1 MTEVTD
7 LGFPKGRVAKK
18 LRSILYPDLNDHEV
32 EAIVVC
38 LMAHLLVEERLNR
51 VLYRWLKQ
59 DAPKPPMDQQI
70 EDADGKLRTAI
81 VKLDFAKKYSLVE
94 PFFAARFPSE
104 AAIPWKINDLRN
116 DIFHGRA
123 IKDAKFN
130 GQPISDEATVEQVF
144 LSAQCACMQL
154 DKFDEIIDTPH
165 ALAERW
171 SKRLVELREPLF

>member
-7 LGFPKGRVAKK
+7 WGFPKGRVAKT

-38 LMAHLLVEERLNR
+38 LMGHLLVEDRLNR

-59 DAPKPPMDQQI
+59 DAPKPPADQQTAK
-70 EDADGKLRTAI
+70 ADDELWRTI
-81 VKLDFAKKYSLVE
+81 VNLDFAKKYSLVE
-94 PFFAARFPSE
+94 PFFAPRFPNE
-104 AAIPWKINDLRN
+104 AATPWKINNLRN

-130 GQPISDEATVEQVF
+130 GQPISDEATVEQIF
-144 LSAQCACMQL
+144 LSAQFACKQL
-154 DKFDEIIDTPH
+154 DKFEEMIDTPH

-171 SKRLVELREPLF
+171 SKRLTELGEPLL